1 MKTLI
6 TKSAYALTLFAAF
19 FLLTA
24 ATPSDAG
31 LAQWKMLGS
40 RTVNYKIDK
49 DQIAVTLRKGT
60 FNAVRFKVKRGG
72 LNMHRCTIH
81 FANGDTQN
89 VALKRN
95 YAPNSGSR
103 IIDLQGK
110 NRVISKVVFWYD
122 SKNNRPVKSVLQLW
136 GRH

>member
-6 TKSAYALTLFAAF
+6 AKSAYFLPLLAAL

-24 ATPSDAG
+24 AAPSDAG
-31 LAQWKMLGS
+31 LAKWKMLGS
-40 RTVNYKIDK
+40 RTVNYKLDK
-49 DQIAVTLRKGT
+49 DQITVTFKKGT
-60 FNAVRFKVKRGG
+60 FNAVKFKVKRGG
-72 LNMHRCTIH
+72 LNMHRCTIY
-81 FANGDTQN
+81 FANGDRQN

-95 YAPNSGSR
+95 YSPNSSSR
-103 IIDLQGK
+103 TIDLQGN